1 MDFVRIFAEAIQ
13 GSSES
18 ILSIA
23 LIVFP
28 LMVALEIAKDLDI
41 LEWMSRLIS
50 PISRLFKV
58 PDEAGLPLLAGLIFG
73 IAYGAGAIIQ
83 SAKEGKLSQRDL
95 LVVNTFLVICHSV
108 FEDTML
114 FVAIGANGWLIL
126 LFRLVTAI
134 ILTFA
139 LSRYTLHKNEV
150 SNISSRVTN
159 IK

>member
-73 IAYGAGAIIQ
+73 IAYGAGAII
-83 SAKEGKLSQRDL
+83 
-95 LVVNTFLVICHSV
+95 HSV
-108 FEDTML
+108 C
-114 FVAIGANGWLIL
+114 
-126 LFRLVTAI
+126 
-134 ILTFA
+134 
-139 LSRYTLHKNEV
+139 
-150 SNISSRVTN
+150 
-159 IK
+159 